1 MIETEESAL
10 LKFTKPGKTR
20 KRWLIAA
27 TAIPFFC
34 CLDARAT
41 PLPAPEI
48 TVQAEHP
55 EQGAIAEHILADAIL
70 APLAQAAI
78 APKISAPVKKFYVQ
92 RGAKVKEGELL
103 ATLENSD
110 LAAAEQDNKGSLE
123 AAQAAYATTTKA
135 QVPEDTQKSR
145 TGFCAGKGQSRSKPE
160 HCEQPQTAIRR
171 RRDSRAGSGYGAD
184 CIGTGPG
191 SIRHS
196 VKAPGIDAQ
205 REPRSSAEI
214 GTGTID
220 VGRGQVQR
228 RRRAG

>member
-10 LKFTKPGKTR
+10 KKFTKPGKAR

-27 TAIPFFC
+27 TAIPFLLLSGC
-34 CLDARAT
+34 KSDT
-41 PLPAPEI
+41 PAAPEI

-78 APKISAPVKKFYVQ
+78 APKISAPIKKFYVQ
-92 RGAKVKEGELL
+92 RGVKVKEGELL

-135 QVPEDTQKSR
+135 QVPEDTQ
-145 TGFCAGKGQSRSKPE
+145 
-160 HCEQPQTAIRR
+160 
-171 RRDSRAGSGYGAD
+171 RAELDFAQA
-184 CIGTGPG
+184 
-191 SIRHS
+191 
-196 VKAPGIDAQ
+196 KAN
-205 REPRSSAEI
+205 
-214 GTGTID
+214 
-220 VGRGQVQR
+220 
-228 RRRAG
+228 